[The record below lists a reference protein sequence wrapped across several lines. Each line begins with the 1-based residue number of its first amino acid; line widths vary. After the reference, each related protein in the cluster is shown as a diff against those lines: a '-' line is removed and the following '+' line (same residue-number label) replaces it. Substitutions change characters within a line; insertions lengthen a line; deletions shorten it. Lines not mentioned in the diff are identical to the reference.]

1 MQKLQ
6 NLLISFWPNFLFHEL
21 CSKMASSWR
30 HRVFRIKYTIAIK
43 SEVFWLILLFKFL
56 LKVVLR
62 CFGNLFFNIW
72 KGTLGCRF
80 NILDLR
86 PSKLFAFNIHIS
98 LCVRVMWH
106 FLRAEILILY
116 QDLSWLTAKVIDII
130 CLFHKS
136 LLIIKWI
143 RGILA
148 PRANSR
154 ALALLAIFRCSL
166 WVFLF
171 DWFLLLNL
179 VSLRE
184 INCDRPTRYATLIN
198 HFAILLFPYIFGLS

>member
-1 MQKLQ
+1 
-6 NLLISFWPNFLFHEL
+6 
-21 CSKMASSWR
+21 MASRWR

-62 CFGNLFFNIW
+62 CFGYLFFNIW

-98 LCVRVMWH
+98 LCVWVMWH

-130 CLFHKS
+130 CLLHKS

-148 PRANSR
+148 PRANAW
-154 ALALLAIFRCSL
+154 ALALLPIFRGSL
-166 WVFLF
+166 WIFLF

-179 VSLRE
+179 VSLGE
-184 INCDRPTRYATLIN
+184 INGDRPTRYATLIY
-198 HFAILLFPYIFGLS
+198 HFTILLFPYIFGLS